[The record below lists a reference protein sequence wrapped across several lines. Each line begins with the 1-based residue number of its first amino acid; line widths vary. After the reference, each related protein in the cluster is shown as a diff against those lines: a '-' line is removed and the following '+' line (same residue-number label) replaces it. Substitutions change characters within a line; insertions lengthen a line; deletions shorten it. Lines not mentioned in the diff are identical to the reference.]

1 MGGARAEKC
10 GWWQEARG
18 TCGGRLKKTWEEKK
32 KKKKVRGLRGG
43 GEDQSRERKKK
54 AAPPSAGEL
63 RYDHHLNSDIFF
75 FAIFGQ
81 VVL

>member
-1 MGGARAEKC
+1 MGHE
-10 GWWQEARG
+10 RG
-18 TCGGRLKKTWEEKK
+18 RKASSGRETWG
-32 KKKKVRGLRGG
+32 KKKVRGLRGG

-63 RYDHHLNSDIFF
+63 RYDHLLNSDIFF

-81 VVL
+81 FVL